1 MTAPDRNGISLRS
14 AAGHPREIG
23 VTENTE
29 MTAKIRNSKPVPS
42 KAEGFQIRN
51 SRRNGGFIFSSLFL
65 LSIFTAGSAAES
77 IAIRAGNILTISG
90 GVIEKGTILVEDGK
104 IKALGQEVV
113 VPDGARVIDAKD
125 KYVAPGLVDA
135 QSRLYVIDGE
145 LNEGRAIAPELD
157 ILDAVDPFIKE
168 CQEVLAEGVTAIY
181 VAPGNRGLLGGLGA
195 ILRLSGA
202 KTAKEM
208 VLKTNVA
215 VKGAIGISRS
225 NESSSLARLE
235 NYSSIREALLETQ
248 TYMQQKRKYGQEMA
262 EYEKKKAEK
271 KEQAKSDD
279 QQADKG
285 DPASQGAKDKPT
297 RPAKPRTNPTY
308 EVLARVLGKEIPL
321 QIEAHRAEDILNALR
336 LADEFDLCL
345 ILDKCTEGYKVAD
358 QIARRKVPVIAG
370 PISTSFLDMPALEYR
385 NHDTRNAAILSKKG
399 VKVAL
404 GVAGRDG
411 ASSKFIALAAAMAVA
426 SGMDR
431 HAALRA
437 ITLTPAEI
445 FGVAD
450 RIGSLEVG
458 KDADMVIFRSHPLD
472 AFAQVEMVLIEGKIV
487 YERK

>member
-1 MTAPDRNGISLRS
+1 MTAPDRNDTSLRS
-14 AAGHPREIG
+14 AAGQPREIG

-29 MTAKIRNSKPVPS
+29 MSAKTRNSIPIES
-42 KAEGFQIRN
+42 GRN
-51 SRRNGGFIFSSLFL
+51 CRRNGGFIFSLLFL
-65 LSIFTAGSAAES
+65 LGIFTVASAAES

-90 GVIEKGTILVEDGK
+90 GMIENATILVEDGK

-113 VPDGARVIDAKD
+113 VPDGVRVIDAKN

-145 LNEGRAIAPELD
+145 LNESRAIAPELD
-157 ILDAVDPFIKE
+157 ILDAIDPFIKE
-168 CQEVLAEGVTAIY
+168 RQEVLAEGVTAVC
-181 VAPGNRGLLGGLGA
+181 VAAGNRGLLGGLGA
-195 ILRLSGA
+195 VLKLSGA
-202 KTAKEM
+202 KTAKDI

-225 NESSSLARLE
+225 NQSSSLARLE

-248 TYMQQKRKYGQEMA
+248 TYMQQKRKYEQELA

-271 KEQAKSDD
+271 KEQAKGD
-279 QQADKG
+279 QQAEKRDA
-285 DPASQGAKDKPT
+285 ASRESKDKPT

-308 EVLARVLGKEIPL
+308 EILARVLGKEIPL
-321 QIEAHRAEDILNALR
+321 QIEAHRADDILNALR

-345 ILDKCTEGYKVAD
+345 ILDKCTEGYKIAD
-358 QIARRKVPVIAG
+358 QIARRKVPVIVG
-370 PISTSFLDMPALEYR
+370 PVSTSFLDMPALEYR

-426 SGMDR
+426 NGMDR
-431 HAALRA
+431 GSALRA

-487 YERK
+487 YERN

>member
-1 MTAPDRNGISLRS
+1 MISCKHIFVFSLS
-14 AAGHPREIG
+14 FLLG
-23 VTENTE
+23 
-29 MTAKIRNSKPVPS
+29 
-42 KAEGFQIRN
+42 
-51 SRRNGGFIFSSLFL
+51 IFSL
-65 LSIFTAGSAAES
+65 GSAAETRDPAS
-77 IAIRAGNILTISG
+77 RELIAIRTGNILTVSG
-90 GVIEKGTILVEDGK
+90 GVIENGTILVEDGK

-125 KYVAPGLVDA
+125 KYVAPGLIDA

-157 ILDAVDPFIKE
+157 IMDAVDPFIKE
-168 CQEVLAEGVTAIY
+168 RQEVLAQGVTAIY

-195 ILRLSGA
+195 VLKLGGA
-202 KTAKEM
+202 KTAREPAPRELKEM
-208 VLKTNVA
+208 VLRTNVA

-248 TYMQQKRKYGQEMA
+248 TYMQQKRKYAQELA
-262 EYEKKKAEK
+262 EYEKKKVEK

-279 QQADKG
+279 QQAEKS
-285 DPASQGAKDKPT
+285 DPASRVAKDKPT

-308 EVLARVLGKEIPL
+308 EILARVLGKEIPL
-321 QIEAHRAEDILNALR
+321 QIEAHRVDDILNALR

-358 QIARRKVPVIAG
+358 QIARHKVPVIVG

-426 SGMDR
+426 NGMDR
-431 HAALRA
+431 GSALRA

-445 FGVAD
+445 FGVAE

-458 KDADMVIFRSHPLD
+458 KDADVVIFNGHPLA
-472 AFAQVEMVLIEGKIV
+472 AFSQVEMVLIEGKIV

>member
-1 MTAPDRNGISLRS
+1 M
-14 AAGHPREIG
+14 RE
-23 VTENTE
+23 
-29 MTAKIRNSKPVPS
+29 
-42 KAEGFQIRN
+42 
-51 SRRNGGFIFSSLFL
+51 L
-65 LSIFTAGSAAES
+65 
-77 IAIRAGNILTISG
+77 IAIRAGSILTISG
-90 GVIEKGTILVEDGK
+90 DVIENGTILIEDGK
-104 IKALGQEVV
+104 MKAVGQEVV
-113 VPDGARVIDAKD
+113 VPDGARIIDAKG
-125 KYVAPGLVDA
+125 KYVAPGLIDA

-145 LNEGRAIAPELD
+145 LNESRAIAPELD

-168 CQEVLAEGVTAIY
+168 RQEVLAQGVTAACI
-181 VAPGNRGLLGGLGA
+181 APGNRGLLGGLGA
-195 ILRLSGA
+195 VLKMRRA
-202 KTAKEM
+202 KTSKEM
-208 VLKTNVA
+208 VLRTNVA
-215 VKGAIGISRS
+215 VKGAIGISHS
-225 NESSSLARLE
+225 NESSSLTRLE

-248 TYMQQKRKYGQEMA
+248 TYMQQKRKYGQELA

-285 DPASQGAKDKPT
+285 EPASRGAKDKPA

-321 QIEAHRAEDILNALR
+321 QIEAHRPDDILNALR

-358 QIARRKVPVIAG
+358 QIARRKIPVIAG

-385 NHDTRNAAILSKKG
+385 NHDARNAAILSKKG
-399 VKVAL
+399 VKVAI
-404 GVAGRDG
+404 GVAGWDG

-426 SGMDR
+426 NGMDR

-445 FGVAD
+445 FGVAE

-458 KDADMVIFRSHPLD
+458 KDADVVIFNGHPLD
-472 AFAQVEMVLIEGKIV
+472 AFSQVEMVLIEGKIV
-487 YERK
+487 YEGSREAGSQQKVAQ